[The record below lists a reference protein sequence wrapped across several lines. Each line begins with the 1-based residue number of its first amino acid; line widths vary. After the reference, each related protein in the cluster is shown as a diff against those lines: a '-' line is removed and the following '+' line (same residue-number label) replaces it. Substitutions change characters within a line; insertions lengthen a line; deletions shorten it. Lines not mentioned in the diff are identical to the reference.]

1 MTGDSAVPRPSRR
14 IKIVL
19 SVLVAL
25 GAWLLAYAPGQA
37 SAAAFVPPTLL
48 EHAAA
53 NPSDS
58 FDVIVVGE
66 PKGPL
71 SKSLRNEI
79 GSGLGNIAREYAILR
94 GVATEL
100 KGAQLVALAKRD
112 GIASITPDGA
122 VEPASVNTVW
132 PQAVNLGGLSAP
144 APGAPT
150 IAIVDSGVE
159 ADRADFAGRVVAS
172 VNLNSREPGATGD
185 DNGHGTLVAG
195 LAAGASA
202 SYGGVAPSA
211 NIVSLDVVDGSGM
224 AVTSD
229 VIAAADWIYEHREQY
244 GIRVANFSLHSSYA
258 NYGMRD
264 PLSTAVRRLWLTGTV
279 VVAASGNEGPQRM
292 LYSPASDP
300 FVITVGALD
309 VNGTATAS
317 DDFNAPWSSYGST
330 AEGFS
335 KPEVSAPGRF
345 LAAPV
350 PAGSTLATAL
360 PDRVVAPGY
369 MWMSGT
375 SFAAP
380 IVSGAAAQLLA
391 RHPGWTPDQVKGALM
406 LTAQAVPDADPLSAG
421 VGEIDAGAAA
431 ALTAPPNPN
440 ENLYAFVAP
449 DESGTPTLDAD
460 AWNAHVAQ
468 DASWTSASWTSAS
481 WTSASWTSASWTS
494 ASWTSASWTSAS
506 WTSASWTSASWTSAS
521 WTSASW
527 TSASWTSA
535 SWTSASWTS

>member
-1 MTGDSAVPRPSRR
+1 MTVDSAVPRPSRR

-19 SVLVAL
+19 GVVVAL
-25 GAWLLAYAPGQA
+25 LAWLLAYAPEQA
-37 SAAAFVPPTLL
+37 SAAAFVPSPLL
-48 EHAAA
+48 ERAAA
-53 NPSDS
+53 NPSES
-58 FDVIVVGE
+58 FDVIVVGT
-66 PKGPL
+66 PKGRLAP
-71 SKSLRNEI
+71 SLRTEV
-79 GSGLGNIAREYAILR
+79 GAGLGRVTREYSVLR
-94 GVATEL
+94 GVAAEL

-112 GIASITPDGA
+112 GIESITPDGS
-122 VEPASVNTVW
+122 VEPAAVNKVW
-132 PQAVNLGGLSAP
+132 PQAVNLRGLSAP
-144 APGAPT
+144 APDAPT
-150 IAIVDSGVE
+150 IAVVDSGVD
-159 ADRADFAGRVVAS
+159 AGRADFAGRVVAS

-202 SYGGVAPSA
+202 VHPGAAPNA
-211 NIVSLDVVDGSGM
+211 RIVSLDVVDGNGM

-229 VIAAADWIYEHREQY
+229 VIAAADWIYEHRDEY
-244 GIRVANFSLHSSYA
+244 GIRVANFSLHSAYA

-292 LYSPASDP
+292 LYAPASDP

-309 VNGTATAS
+309 VNGTAVAA
-317 DDFNAPWSSYGST
+317 DDFNAPWSSYGAT

-335 KPEVSAPGRF
+335 KPELAAPGRV
-345 LAAPV
+345 LAGPV
-350 PAGSTLATAL
+350 PASSTLATAL

-380 IVSGAAAQLLA
+380 IVSGVAAQLLA

-406 LTAQAVPDADPLSAG
+406 LTAQALPGAAPLSAG

-431 ALTAPPNPN
+431 ALTTPPNPN

-449 DESGTPTLDAD
+449 DASGTPALNAD
-460 AWNAHVAQ
+460 AWDAHVAQ

>member
-1 MTGDSAVPRPSRR
+1 VTGDSAVPRPSRR
-14 IKIVL
+14 VKIVL
-19 SVLVAL
+19 SVAVAL
-25 GAWLLAYAPGQA
+25 SGVLFGLTPDRAA
-37 SAAAFVPPTLL
+37 AAAFVPAPLL
-48 EHAAA
+48 ERAQAH
-53 NPSDS
+53 PSDE
-58 FDVIVVGE
+58 FHVIVVGT
-66 PKGPL
+66 PKPGKL
-71 SKSLRNEI
+71 KAEH
-79 GSGLGNIAREYAILR
+79 GAGLGQVSREFSLLR

-100 KGAQLVALAKRD
+100 KGAQLVALAKRNS
-112 GIASITPDGA
+112 IASITPDGP
-122 VEPASVNTVW
+122 VQPASADTVW
-132 PQAVNLGGLSAP
+132 RDTVDLAGLGAPSADAP
-144 APGAPT
+144 A
-150 IAIVDSGVE
+150 IAIVDSGLD
-159 ADRADFAGRVVAS
+159 ADRPDFAGRVAAT

-202 SYGGVAPSA
+202 TYGGVASGA
-211 NIVSLDVVDGSGM
+211 RIVALDVVDKDGV

-229 VIAAADWIYEHREQY
+229 VIAAADWIYANRDTY
-244 GIRVANFSLHSSYA
+244 GIRVANFSLHSAYA

-279 VVAASGNEGPQRM
+279 VVAAAGNNGPQRM
-292 LYSPASDP
+292 LYAPGSDP

-309 VNGTATAS
+309 TNGTATAA
-317 DDFNAPWSSYGST
+317 DDVNAPWSSYGPT
-330 AEGFS
+330 AEGFA
-335 KPEVSAPGRF
+335 KPELAAPGRY

-350 PAGSTLATAL
+350 PAGATLPTAL

-380 IVSGAAAQLLA
+380 IVAGVAAELLA
-391 RHPGWTPDQVKGALM
+391 RHPDWTPDQVKGALM
-406 LTAQAVPDADPLSAG
+406 LTAQAVPNADPVSAG

-431 ALTAPPNPN
+431 AVTNPPNPN
-440 ENLYAFVAP
+440 ANLYAFVSP
-449 DESGTPTLDAD
+449 DAGGVPALDAD
-460 AWNAHVAQ
+460 AWSAHVAQ

-506 WTSASWTSASWTSAS
+506 WTSASWTSATHSDAS

-535 SWTSASWTS
+535 SWTS